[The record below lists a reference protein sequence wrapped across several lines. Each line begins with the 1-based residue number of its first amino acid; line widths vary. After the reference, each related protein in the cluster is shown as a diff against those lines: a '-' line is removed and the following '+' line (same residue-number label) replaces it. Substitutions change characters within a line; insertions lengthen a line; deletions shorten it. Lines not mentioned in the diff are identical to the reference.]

1 MPDADAERQNRWF
14 LDLLGATEFVAIVTG
29 GDDGPHVV
37 GTWGEYIRK
46 LSPSA
51 ETIVVPAGG
60 YHQTETNLAKDNRIT
75 LLIASRQVQGS
86 SGPGQACEIDGTA
99 ELVTEGPIVD
109 DVKTHFPW
117 ARGALVITI
126 EGIVMQL

>member
-1 MPDADAERQNRWF
+1 MVDETF
-14 LDLLGATEFVAIVTG
+14 LEVLSATEFVAIVTR

-51 ETIVVPAGG
+51 ETLVVPAGG
-60 YHQTETNLAKDNRIT
+60 YQQTETNLARDNRIK
-75 LLIASRQVQGS
+75 LLIASRRVQGS
-86 SGPGQACEIDGTA
+86 SGPGQACEVRGTA
-99 ELVTEGPIVD
+99 ELVTEGQIVE
-109 DVKTHFPW
+109 DVKKHFPW

-126 EGIVMQL
+126 EGIDLQL